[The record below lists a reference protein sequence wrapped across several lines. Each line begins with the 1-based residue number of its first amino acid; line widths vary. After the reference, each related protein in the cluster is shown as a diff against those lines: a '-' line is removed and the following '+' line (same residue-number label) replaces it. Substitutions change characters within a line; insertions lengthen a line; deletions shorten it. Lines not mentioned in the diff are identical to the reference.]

1 MELEALKHSLAS
13 LNINPDEIKVKDIP
27 MPFTFSFIS
36 LKNRMKRLNSSRE
49 ITRNFEMK
57 SIYSK
62 VNKPNLR
69 FVALKRMK
77 TFLLKKRGYYSS

>member
-1 MELEALKHSLAS
+1 MKLK
-13 LNINPDEIKVKDIP
+13 IKEVP
-27 MPFTFSFIS
+27 MPFKFSFLS

-49 ITRNFEMK
+49 ITRNFEIK
-57 SIYSK
+57 STYSK

-77 TFLLKKRGYYSS
+77 TFLLKKIEKKKASIG